1 MTQRQRLVDN
11 ETSPSPL
18 ANATPSGAR
27 RVLRIARA
35 VWPPLVLALVGW
47 LGWHDMRGLDLH
59 ALHVITSN
67 LSDLDLLGLQLL
79 ALVPVLAMCGY
90 DLLLSRWLR
99 IDLRIS
105 QVLRYAWPA
114 CTLANLVGLSG
125 MTGAGVRYLALSRE
139 GVAGR
144 TIAVYAGVQL
154 LAVPLGLGL
163 LCAAALAVAPHLST
177 SVPLPRGL
185 PQLLLLAFAAYIPV
199 FFLLTGSG
207 ALHRRFF
214 HELPPL
220 TVGLRLKLTLASLG
234 EWGLALA
241 VLGLSL
247 ALAGVRP
254 EPQELLLAF
263 ALAATAGIA
272 SQVPGGLGVLDG
284 TLLVILGG
292 LGHAAEGVLAGILL
306 FRLCYYL
313 VPALLGLALGA
324 RLFVPDE
331 NLFVRM
337 LRRAEAHRVFGVL
350 RLPVELIG
358 AVGVRLLGYLTFL
371 AGVVLL
377 VSAGYPA
384 LAERSAVVHGYLPL
398 IVVEGSHLLSVV
410 AGVVLL
416 GLSRGIAGGVHRAYQ
431 LALVMLLAGAVL
443 SLVKGLDYEEA
454 SYLVALAALLRA
466 RRDYFERLAYPLL
479 SRRNLL
485 WFLALLA
492 TLVGYAWLGAAL
504 YGNEA
509 WAASLLKVAPGAHA
523 PRFARSLLAVL
534 VTGAGMLGWLA
545 FSMPR
550 PRLLLPGTAALDE
563 ARTFYTVHGGHAFA
577 HLTLLGDKHLF
588 HTADR
593 DALIAY
599 GAIRNRLVALGDPA
613 GAPAAL
619 EGAVLAFR
627 QFADRYGCVPV
638 FYEVSEAN
646 LHLYHDHG
654 FGLFKLGEQA
664 LVPVADFSLA
674 GKKRDDLRS
683 AVNRAG
689 REGLEFG
696 VLLQPLAD
704 AVWDELR
711 TVSDQWLGTR
721 TAEKGFSLGR
731 FDRHYLSQ
739 APIAVVRQG
748 DVMVAFASLMP
759 DYHQQHELSIDL
771 MRHAAGAPHGCMD
784 FLFVRLLE
792 YARDAGYAW
801 FNLGV
806 APLAGVGENEFARP
820 AERLARLAY
829 EYGNRF
835 YNYKGLRSYKEK
847 FQPVWRGTYL
857 AYPYQMSPRF
867 LLVDIAALIAG
878 SYRRV
883 LVAN

>member
-1 MTQRQRLVDN
+1 MN
-11 ETSPSPL
+11 SPEPYTGD
-18 ANATPSGAR
+18 APPAPTVGQTPAPAR
-27 RVLRIARA
+27 RWLRLLRGI
-35 VWPPLVLALVGW
+35 WPPLVLALVGY
-47 LGWHDMRGLDLH
+47 LGWRDLRGLDLH
-59 ALHVITSN
+59 ALHAITQKLSN
-67 LSDLDLLGLQLL
+67 LDLLGLQLL

-90 DLLLSRWLR
+90 DLLLNRWLNIR
-99 IDLRIS
+99 LPIRR
-105 QVLRYAWPA
+105 VLGYAWPA

-125 MTGAGVRYLALSRE
+125 MTGSGVRYLALSRE

-144 TIAVYAGVQL
+144 TIAVYAGLQL

-163 LCAAALAVAPHLST
+163 LCATALAVSPQLTTAL
-177 SVPLPRGL
+177 PLPRGL
-185 PQLLLLAFAAYIPV
+185 PQLLLLGFAAYVPA

-220 TVGLRLKLTLASLG
+220 TAGLRLKLTAASFG

-241 VLGLSL
+241 ALGLAL

-263 ALAATAGIA
+263 ALAATAGVA

-284 TLLVILGG
+284 TLLVILRG
-292 LGHAAEGVLAGILL
+292 LGHPPEGVLAGILL
-306 FRLCYYL
+306 FRLSYYL
-313 VPALLGLALGA
+313 VPALLGLLLGA

-331 NLFVRM
+331 NVFVRM
-337 LRRAEAHRVFGVL
+337 LRRAEAHPLLGVL
-350 RLPVELIG
+350 HLPVELVG

-371 AGVVLL
+371 AGLVLL
-377 VSAGYPA
+377 VSAAYPT
-384 LAERSAVVHGYLPL
+384 LGQRSAVLHSYLPL
-398 IVVEGSHLLSVV
+398 TVVEGSHLLSVV

-416 GLSRGIAGGVHRAYQ
+416 GLSRGIAGQVRRAYQ
-431 LALVMLLAGAVL
+431 LTLFMLLAGALL
-443 SLVKGLDYEEA
+443 SLAKGLDYEEA
-454 SYLVALAALLRA
+454 SYLLVLAAVLYT
-466 RRDYFERLAYPLL
+466 RREHFERLAYPLL

-485 WFLALLA
+485 WLLALLA
-492 TLVGYAWLGAAL
+492 AIAGYAWLGAAL
-504 YGNEA
+504 YGNED
-509 WAASLLKVAPGAHA
+509 WAASLLHVAPGAHA
-523 PRFARSLLAVL
+523 PRFARSLLAVV
-534 VTGAGMLGWLA
+534 VTAAGMLGWLTFA
-545 FSMPR
+545 MPR
-550 PRLLLPGTAALDE
+550 PRLVLPDAAALDE
-563 ARTFYTVHGGHAFA
+563 AKAFYSTHGGHEFA
-577 HLTLLGDKHLF
+577 HLSLLGDKYLF
-588 HTADR
+588 HTPTR

-599 GAIRNRLVALGDPA
+599 GSIRNRLVALGDPA

-664 LVPVADFSLA
+664 LVPVGDFSLR

-683 AVNRAG
+683 AINRAT
-689 REGLEFG
+689 REGLEFA
-696 VLLQPLAD
+696 VLDHPLSEAIW
-704 AVWDELR
+704 AELR
-711 TVSDQWLGTR
+711 AVSDEWLGTK

-739 APIAVVRQG
+739 APIAVVRRG
-748 DVMVAFASLMP
+748 GTIVAFASLMP
-759 DYHQQHELSIDL
+759 DYRQNRELSIDL
-771 MRHAAGAPHGCMD
+771 MRHGAAAPHGCMD

-792 YARDAGYAW
+792 YARDAGHAW
-801 FNLGV
+801 FNLGM

-820 AERLARLAY
+820 AERFARLAY

-835 YNYKGLRSYKEK
+835 YNYKGLRGYKEK
-847 FQPVWRGTYL
+847 FQPVWRGSYL

-867 LLVDIAALIAG
+867 LLIDIAALIAG
-878 SYRRV
+878 GYRRV
-883 LVAN
+883 FTGG